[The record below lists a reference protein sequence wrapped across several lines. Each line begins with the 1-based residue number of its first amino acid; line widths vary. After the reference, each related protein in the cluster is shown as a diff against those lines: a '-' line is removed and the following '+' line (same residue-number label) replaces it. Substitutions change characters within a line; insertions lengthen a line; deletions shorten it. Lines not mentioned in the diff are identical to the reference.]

1 MYFVFLYIVNTLLM
15 YFNYLGGVILFFIN
29 TFAKICL
36 LRHDEFTDVLVLT
49 PFFTGMLRKKA
60 LPFHAV

>member
-1 MYFVFLYIVNTLLM
+1 M
-15 YFNYLGGVILFFIN
+15 YFNYRVGVILFFIN

-36 LRHDEFTDVLVLT
+36 LRHDEFTDVLVLI
-49 PFFTGMLRKKA
+49 PFFTSMLRKKA